1 MDLRQSVFAGSWYP
15 LKATDCAREIDRFLK
30 HGIPKPQTPA
40 AWIGGI
46 VPHAGWYYSGQ
57 IACNVID
64 WLKDD
69 TPPEV
74 VVLFG
79 MHLHAASANHLM
91 PAGAWQ
97 TPFGAVPVA
106 EELANHL
113 LQRFDFQIETADRF
127 VQDNT
132 IELQL
137 PFVKYLLDP
146 EAVLGIGVAPNPK
159 AAQIGQAAADW
170 ARENGRRIKIIG
182 STDLTH
188 YGPNY
193 GFTPKGTG
201 PQAVDWVRHEND
213 RKAVEAFLAM
223 APQRIIDG
231 ARQNQ
236 NTCCAGAIAAAVSAI
251 RQMGATAT
259 REVAYATSYDK
270 SPGESFVGYAGVV
283 FG

>member
-1 MDLRQSVFAGSWYP
+1 MDFREAVFAGSWYP
-15 LKATDCAREIDRFLK
+15 RKAADCAREIDRFLQQ
-30 HGIPKPQTPA
+30 GTPKPQSPA
-40 AWIGGI
+40 QWIGGI

-64 WLKDD
+64 WLRDE

-91 PAGAWQ
+91 PSGAWQ
-97 TPFGAVPVA
+97 TPFGTMPVA
-106 EELANHL
+106 EDLADHL
-113 LQRFDFQIETADRF
+113 MQRFDFQIETPSRF

-137 PFVKYLLDP
+137 PFVQYLLHP
-146 EAVLGIGVAPNPK
+146 QTILGIGVAPN
-159 AAQIGQAAADW
+159 ARALQIGEAVADW

-193 GFTPKGTG
+193 GFMPKGTG
-201 PQAVDWVRHEND
+201 PQALDWVCHEND

-223 APQRIIDG
+223 MPQSVMEEG
-231 ARQNQ
+231 RQNQ
-236 NTCCAGAIAAAVSAI
+236 NTCCTGAIAAAIAAI
-251 RQMGATAT
+251 RQMGAITA

-270 SPGESFVGYAGVV
+270 SPGESFVGYVGVA